1 MNHFVCS
8 NVQLIT
14 ARKKSPVW
22 HCLVKR
28 QVIFCIATTAAIVLT
43 PHRLI
48 AAVEAFVSSDDPF
61 SSVRLDA
68 GEPQQDSA
76 IDGIYATE
84 TQVQPQDENKNRQQG
99 DASPLATPQAAK
111 PKEASTQQ
119 AKTQDKV
126 VIPKKR
132 QEELLAFVKEHQPQL
147 EKLLR
152 LLRKNRSD
160 EYQSA
165 VEDLDRDERRIS
177 SFKDKDPQRYQIELN
192 LWITKSQI
200 SLLVAQLSVKD
211 SPELQ
216 KQLRQN
222 VARFFQLRQQQLIS
236 DKQRLQERLSRVEE
250 NIERIK
256 NERPELIERQF
267 QSYLR
272 NAQRQRKQS
281 EGDNKTDRGNS
292 KKNELNEEKA
302 GSNRTGGK
310 SARKDKSTDEKN
322 SDKKLDKTSSEN

>member
-1 MNHFVCS
+1 MKHFVCS

-48 AAVEAFVSSDDPF
+48 AAVEAFFSIDDSF
-61 SSVRLDA
+61 SSVRLDT

-76 IDGIYATE
+76 IDGVSAIKS
-84 TQVQPQDENKNRQQG
+84 QVQPQDENKNPKQ
-99 DASPLATPQAAK
+99 ANESPLTK
-111 PKEASTQQ
+111 PKE
-119 AKTQDKV
+119 AKTQDKD

-152 LLRKNRSD
+152 VLRKNRRE

-211 SPELQ
+211 SPEIQ

-236 DKQRLQERLSRVEE
+236 DKQRLQERLNRVEE

-272 NAQRQRKQS
+272 KAQRQQKQS
-281 EGDNKTDRGNS
+281 DGDNKTDRGNS
-292 KKNELNEEKA
+292 KKNELNEAKA
-302 GSNRTGGK
+302 GSNRTGDK